1 MHDASLAKLVLALAA
16 VVLVAWGAW
25 LGAAGRPQAYRGLRD
40 AALAVLGVASLL
52 GWWNF
57 LQFHGPG
64 FVHGHEFFNYYVGS
78 KYFPELGYGRLYE
91 CIAVADIEAGL
102 GARVARRSIT
112 DLDSYLPRD
121 TSAIRADPGRCKRH
135 FSDERWAGFRSDVGW
150 FRARIPPERWEASQL
165 DHGYNATP
173 AWTLIGRGLASTGAA
188 SEGQI
193 LALALLDPLLELA
206 AWSAVA
212 WAFGWRATCVALVY
226 WGTNH
231 PANFSWIGGAFLRD
245 DWLAASLLAL
255 ALLRRGLPAGAGAL
269 FGLAASL
276 RAFPAAWLLGPGL
289 AAVVRA
295 VAEQHVSL
303 RSPELRLAAGAL
315 VVAAGLMVASALHVG
330 GDAWPRFARDLQLH
344 VSVPSSNTLA
354 LSAALSWTREGR
366 LAQLLETS
374 PDPGRAWKEHRLA
387 AFDRRRTAYAAL
399 VLAYLAL
406 LTWAASRVEIWEA
419 AVLGSGA
426 VLFLLTPACYYT
438 GFLAA
443 WGLLWL
449 RNPAV
454 GVGLCALAAAGQA
467 IALRIPEAD
476 DAYAAS
482 SVTALAF
489 IALATA
495 LVGAGG
501 SLRPSRSR

>member
-1 MHDASLAKLVLALAA
+1 MHDSSLAKLVLALAA
-16 VVLVAWGAW
+16 ALLLAWGVW
-25 LGAAGRPQAYRGLRD
+25 LGAAGRPQAYRALRD
-40 AALAVLGVASLL
+40 AALAVLGVAGFL

-64 FVHGHEFFNYYVGS
+64 FVHGHDFFNYYVGA
-78 KYFPELGYGRLYE
+78 KYFPELGYQRLYE

-135 FSDERWAGFRSDVGW
+135 FSAERWAGFRSDVDW
-150 FRARIPPERWEASQL
+150 FRVRIPPERWEASQL

-173 AWTLIGRGLASTGAA
+173 AWTLIGGRLASLGAA
-188 SEGQI
+188 STEQI
-193 LALALLDPLLELA
+193 LALALLDPLLVLA

-212 WAFGWRATCVALVY
+212 WSFGWRATCVALVY

-231 PANFSWIGGAFLRD
+231 PANFSWTGGAFLRD
-245 DWLAASLLAL
+245 DWLAASLLGL
-255 ALLRRGLPAGAGAL
+255 ALLRRGLPAAAGAL

-289 AAVVRA
+289 SA
-295 VAEQHVSL
+295 VARAL
-303 RSPELRLAAGAL
+303 RERQVRLRWPELRLAAGAL
-315 VVAAGLMVASALHVG
+315 VVAVGLGLASALYSG
-330 GDAWPRFARDLQLH
+330 SDAWPRFARDVQLH
-344 VSVPSSNTLA
+344 ASVPSSNTLA
-354 LSAALSWTREGR
+354 LRTALSWTREGR
-366 LAQLLETS
+366 LARLLPTS
-374 PDPGRAWKEHRLA
+374 ADPGSAWKEHQLA
-387 AFDRRRTAYAAL
+387 AFERRRAAYAAL

-449 RNPAV
+449 RSPAV
-454 GVGLCALAAAGQA
+454 GVGLCALAAVGQA
-467 IALRIPEAD
+467 IALRIAD
-476 DAYAAS
+476 PDDVYAAS
-482 SVTALAF
+482 SLAALAF

-495 LVGAGG
+495 LVGARGG
-501 SLRPSRSR
+501 GRGRT

>member
-1 MHDASLAKLVLALAA
+1 M
-16 VVLVAWGAW
+16 
-25 LGAAGRPQAYRGLRD
+25 
-40 AALAVLGVASLL
+40 LGVASLL

-64 FVHGHEFFNYYVGS
+64 FVHGHDFFNYYVGS

-102 GARVARRSIT
+102 GERVAGRWIT
-112 DLDSYLPRD
+112 DLDTYLPRD

-135 FSDERWAGFRSDVGW
+135 FTAERWAGFRSDVGW
-150 FRARIPPERWEASQL
+150 FRARIPPDRWDASQL

-173 AWTLIGRGLASTGAA
+173 AWTLIGGWLASTGTV
-188 SEGQI
+188 STEQV
-193 LALALLDPLLELA
+193 LALVLLDPLLELA

-212 WAFGWRATCVALVY
+212 FAFGWRATCVALVY

-231 PANFSWIGGAFLRD
+231 PANFSWTGGAFLRD
-245 DWLAASLLAL
+245 DWLAASLVGL

-269 FGLAASL
+269 FGLAALL

-289 AAVVRA
+289 AAVVR
-295 VAEQHVSL
+295 VARERHISL
-303 RSPELRLAAGAL
+303 RSPELRLVAGAL
-315 VVAAGLMVASALHVG
+315 VVAAGLALASALQVG
-330 GDAWPRFARDLQLH
+330 GGSWPRFARDLQLH
-344 VSVPSSNTLA
+344 MSVPSSNALA
-354 LSAALSWTREGR
+354 LSAALSWTRDGR
-366 LAQLLETS
+366 LAQLLPTS
-374 PDPGRAWKEHRLA
+374 PDPGLAWKEQRLA
-387 AFDRRRTAYAAL
+387 AFDRRRGAYATL
-399 VLAYLAL
+399 VLAYLGL
-406 LTWAASRVEIWEA
+406 LTWAGSRVAIWEA

-449 RNPAV
+449 RSPAV
-454 GVGLCALAAAGQA
+454 GVGLCALAAVGQA
-467 IALRIPEAD
+467 IALRIPQPD

-482 SVTALAF
+482 SLAALAF
-489 IALATA
+489 VALATA
-495 LVGAGG
+495 LVGARGR
-501 SLRPSRSR
+501 LERSPLPPARSP